1 MRRRHAD
8 CNCQAQL
15 PFFFCTNALS
25 VEKIFMK
32 IFPATLLDGRR
43 RPFLEL
49 QTIANLCAFCMIFHL
64 SFYFSFG
71 PARVFPIS
79 LSHFLSHVHPWLEVC
94 FVLRYQKL
102 ALEFTYIYSYVA
114 AARKFVKS
122 G

>member
-1 MRRRHAD
+1 
-8 CNCQAQL
+8 
-15 PFFFCTNALS
+15 
-25 VEKIFMK
+25 MK

-79 LSHFLSHVHPWLEVC
+79 LGHFLSHVHPWLEVC